1 MNCYIK
7 QIRIFGNDGTGR
19 LLKLTKGLN
28 IVTGVSKRGKSALIE
43 IVDYCLCSSLNTI
56 PKGKIDS
63 YAKLFC
69 IVLRLKEGYLVIAR
83 PAWKLDG
90 ASKIY
95 VRFESDYSII
105 HKLNIDYFESLPLL
119 KIKGAGQEDIERYI
133 GLRVINPSPADADR
147 KSGKASIRNMTPFL
161 YQYQN
166 LIASKHALFSKMDD
180 VFKRKDIL
188 DQLPIFLGL
197 VDDDYFSVKRQIDD
211 LKLKIKR
218 IERDA
223 QRAAEESTKYGNRL
237 KDLIDNYY
245 ALINVSPPI
254 MVTAQDALKAGKSLP
269 GLADDYYLKTDTTR
283 RYESLGIKLLEKQ
296 EELSSANKKIKQ
308 IETVRDYA
316 KKTLVHH
323 RNDLARG
330 VAVAHDMV
338 TCPVCNQDVPEML
351 EESKKYVT
359 AMDNLNSEIAS
370 MANFARYDSEQL
382 ESFRTTRR
390 GLISEI
396 KKLEDDLKT
405 LDLFEENFKKYKS
418 LADALSY
425 YKVQIDFSMKVVG
438 EVGSEDASTLKEL
451 RNELKLLD
459 KQFSDYDFANAIFG
473 AETKLNKWMSTLC
486 SHLDF
491 EEEFRPPNLRMKLDE
506 LSLFHIDEKYGNVAL
521 SDMGSGANWL
531 AFHLA
536 ASMGMLRLFCN
547 SPESSVPSFLFLDQ
561 PSQVYFPN
569 PNSPNSEDTD
579 KVQELYVT
587 ILREIHR
594 IRPEV
599 GFYPQVIILDHAQN
613 LNLGKYNFKKF
624 VRADW
629 HGDNALI

>member
-7 QIRIFGNDGTGR
+7 QIRIFGNDGTNR
-19 LLKLTKGLN
+19 CLKLTKGLN
-28 IVTGVSKRGKSALIE
+28 VVTGVSKRGKSALIE

-56 PKGKIDS
+56 PKGKIES

-69 IVLRLKEGYLVIAR
+69 VVLRLKDGYLIIAR

-95 VRFESDYSII
+95 VRFESDFSII
-105 HKLNIDYFESLPLL
+105 HKLNIEYFDSLPLL
-119 KIKGAGQEDIERYI
+119 KIKGAGQDDIERYI
-133 GLRVINPSPADADR
+133 GLRVVNPSPADAER

-166 LIASKHALFSKMDD
+166 LIASKHALFSKMED
-180 VFKRKDIL
+180 VFKRKDVL

-197 VDDDYFSVKRQIDD
+197 VNDDYFSIKRQVDE
-211 LKLKIKR
+211 LRLKIKR
-218 IERDA
+218 IERDTE
-223 QRAAEESTKYGNRL
+223 RNAEESSKYGDRL
-237 KDLIDNYY
+237 KELIENYY
-245 ALINVSPPI
+245 ALINITPPNL
-254 MVTAQDALKAGKSLP
+254 VTVQEILKAGKSLP

-283 RYESLGIKLLEKQ
+283 RYESVAMKLAAKQ
-296 EELSSANKKIKQ
+296 LELSAANKKIKQ

-316 KKTLVHH
+316 NKTLVHH

-338 TCPVCNQDVPEML
+338 TCPVCSQDVPEML
-351 EESKKYVT
+351 EESRKYVV
-359 AMDNLNSEIAS
+359 AMDSLNSEIAS

-382 ESFRTTRR
+382 ESFRSTRR
-390 GLISEI
+390 DLITAI
-396 KKLEDDLKT
+396 KRLEDELKS

-418 LADALSY
+418 LADALNY
-425 YKVQIDFSMKVVG
+425 YKVQIDFAIRVVG
-438 EVGSEDASTLKEL
+438 DVDNGEASALKDL
-451 RNELKLLD
+451 RKELKLLN
-459 KQFSDYDFANAIFG
+459 KQFSDYDFANSISS
-473 AETKLNKWMSTLC
+473 AETRLNKWMSTLC
-486 SHLDF
+486 AHLDF
-491 EEEFRPPNLRMKLDE
+491 EEEFRPPNLKMKLDE

-547 SPESSVPSFLFLDQ
+547 SPGSSVPSFLFLDQ

-569 PNSPNSEDTD
+569 PNSANSEDTD

>member
-7 QIRIFGNDGTGR
+7 QIRIFGYDGTSR

-56 PKGKIDS
+56 PKGKIES

-197 VDDDYFSVKRQIDD
+197 VNDDYFSVKRQIDD

-223 QRAAEESTKYGNRL
+223 QRTAEESAKYGNRL
-237 KDLIDNYY
+237 KDLIENYY
-245 ALINVSPPI
+245 ALINVSPPN

-338 TCPVCNQDVPEML
+338 TCPVCSQDVPEML

-390 GLISEI
+390 ELISEI

-459 KQFSDYDFANAIFG
+459 KQFSDYDFANAIFS

-491 EEEFRPPNLRMKLDE
+491 EEEFRPPNLRMKLGE

>member
-7 QIRIFGNDGTGR
+7 QIRIFGADGTSR
-19 LLKLTKGLN
+19 LLRLTKGLN

-56 PKGKIDS
+56 PKGKIES

-95 VRFESDYSII
+95 VKFESDCSII

-197 VDDDYFSVKRQIDD
+197 VNDDYFSVKRQIDD
-211 LKLKIKR
+211 LRLKIKR

-223 QRAAEESTKYGNRL
+223 QRTAEESDKYGNRL
-237 KDLIDNYY
+237 KDHIENYY
-245 ALINVSPPI
+245 ALINVSPPN
-254 MVTAQDALKAGKSLP
+254 MVTVQDALKAGKNLP
-269 GLADDYYLKTDTTR
+269 GLAEDYYLKTDTTR

-330 VAVAHDMV
+330 VAVTHDMV
-338 TCPVCNQDVPEML
+338 TCPVCSQDVPEML
-351 EESKKYVT
+351 EESRKYVT

-390 GLISEI
+390 ELISEI

-418 LADALSY
+418 LADALNY
-425 YKVQIDFSMKVVG
+425 YKVQIDFSMRVVG

-459 KQFSDYDFANAIFG
+459 KQFSEYDFANAIFQ

-506 LSLFHIDEKYGNVAL
+506 LSLLHIDEKYGNVAL

-547 SPESSVPSFLFLDQ
+547 SPDSSVPSFLFLDQ